1 MVLVEEI
8 MLPEILSV
16 NDFDLVR
23 DVLQFLARRK
33 INEVVVVDLEQ
44 KPVGYFFLKNFFKQL
59 MEDSQKEVAFTGN
72 IFATLRGKL
81 RDFAAREVSE
91 FMERKFDYLEA
102 DESVE
107 DILDLFLET
116 DLELVPVVKENKVV
130 GMLSRVRFLQVLL
143 ENK

>member
-1 MVLVEEI
+1 MLVEEI

-16 NDFDLVR
+16 NDFDPIQ

-44 KPVGYFFLKNFFKQL
+44 RPVGYFFLKNFFRQL
-59 MEDSQKEVAFTGN
+59 MEDAEREVALTGN
-72 IFATLRGKL
+72 IFSTLRSKL
-81 RDFAAREVSE
+81 RDLANREVSE

-102 DESVE
+102 EESVE

-116 DLELVPVVKENKVV
+116 NLELVPVIKENKVV
-130 GMLSRVRFLQVLL
+130 GVVSRVKFLQFLL